1 MSLGSSVVRTSNWS
15 SEGCGFDP
23 RLGLRNHFL
32 SIELEDRSSTL
43 ALNMLNFM
51 SNDGGGGESD
61 GTNDNGV
68 DNDDDHSD
76 DIMMTII
83 VMI

>member
-1 MSLGSSVVRTSNWS
+1 MLQSFDHMTDVVRQCLRNMRACTLAHHLSLRSSMVRASYRS

-43 ALNMLNFM
+43 
-51 SNDGGGGESD
+51 
-61 GTNDNGV
+61 
-68 DNDDDHSD
+68 
-76 DIMMTII
+76 
-83 VMI
+83 